1 TTYSTW
7 CEVGRGGG
15 AVLIG
20 RPVSNTRA
28 YVLGAGL
35 RPAPWG
41 APGELYLGG
50 EGLARG
56 YLGRADLTAERF
68 VPDPVSGEP
77 GARLYRTGD
86 VARQVRGGELEYLGR
101 VDHQVKV
108 RGFRIELG
116 EVEATLLRHPSV
128 RAVVVVAREEAGGG
142 QRLVGYVV
150 PDGAQTL
157 TAPELRAHLRESLP
171 EYMVPAAFVFLEALP
186 LTPNGKVDRKALPE
200 PDASTSSDSYVAPR
214 TPVEEAMAGL
224 WSEVLG
230 AKQVGAEDNFFD
242 LGGHSLLA
250 TQLVSRM
257 REAFGVSLQLRDLF
271 ESPTVSEVARQVE
284 QELKASRGLSQ
295 RPIPRVPRDAELPL
309 SYAQQQMW
317 LLHQLEPSN
326 ASYNLPRAVRFDGR
340 LDLNSLQNALTEVTG
355 RHESLRTSFA
365 VVDGRP
371 VQSISDEARP
381 LLNFIDLGLLDEES
395 REAEASR
402 LALEEAQRPFDLA
415 RAPLLRTTVV
425 RLGALEHI
433 VLLTVHH
440 IVSDGW
446 SMDVLLRELTALY
459 EGFSAGA
466 GSPLQELPI
475 QFADYAHWQR
485 NADAELAAQLEY
497 WKRQLGGRLEAIRL
511 SGEPAGRAAH
521 SEWGER
527 VTLTLPPELAHALK
541 SLGRREGATLFMTML
556 AAFKV
561 LLRYA
566 AGVEDLAV
574 GTNAANRNRRETEGL
589 VGLLVNQLV
598 LRTRLTGGLTFREAL
613 GRVRQ
618 VALDAYLHQDVPFEK
633 VDAALR
639 PAQKGARA
647 PLFRVKFDVL
657 HAQPR
662 SRELADVTLTPVGIE
677 KVAARYDLHLLVAED
692 GDALACSFVYSPA
705 LLGTAAVER
714 LAGLY
719 LKLLRRATEEPD
731 VTLAALAAELAA
743 EERHEEERRESEL
756 RAEGARRLKGL
767 KRRGAAGREAAEGI
781 R

>member
-1 TTYSTW
+1 
-7 CEVGRGGG
+7 
-15 AVLIG
+15 
-20 RPVSNTRA
+20 
-28 YVLGAGL
+28 
-35 RPAPWG
+35 
-41 APGELYLGG
+41 
-50 EGLARG
+50 
-56 YLGRADLTAERF
+56 
-68 VPDPVSGEP
+68 
-77 GARLYRTGD
+77 
-86 VARQVRGGELEYLGR
+86 
-101 VDHQVKV
+101 
-108 RGFRIELG
+108 
-116 EVEATLLRHPSV
+116 
-128 RAVVVVAREEAGGG
+128 
-142 QRLVGYVV
+142 
-150 PDGAQTL
+150 
-157 TAPELRAHLRESLP
+157 
-171 EYMVPAAFVFLEALP
+171 MVPSAFVMLDALP
-186 LTPNGKVDRKALPE
+186 LTPNGKVDRKALPA
-200 PDASTSSDSYVAPR
+200 PDDATRSDAFVAPR
-214 TPVEEAMAGL
+214 TLVEEAMAGL

-230 AKQVGAEDNFFD
+230 IKQVGAEDNFFE

-271 ESPTVSEVARQVE
+271 ESPTVAEVARQVE
-284 QELKASRGLSQ
+284 QEMKASRGLSQ
-295 RPIPRVPRDAELPL
+295 RPIPRVPRGAELPL

-340 LDLNSLQNALTEVTG
+340 LDLDALRNALAEVTR

-371 VQSISDEARP
+371 VQSISEESHP
-381 LLNFIDLGLLDEES
+381 LLNFTDLGLLDEGS

-425 RLGALEHI
+425 RLGALEHL

-440 IVSDGW
+440 IISDGW
-446 SMDVLLRELTALY
+446 SMDVLLGELTALY

-475 QFADYAHWQR
+475 QYADYAHWQR

-497 WKRQLGGRLEAIRL
+497 WKRQLGGRLEVVKL
-511 SGEPAGRAAH
+511 SDGPTGRAAH

-527 VTLTLPPELAHALK
+527 VTLALPSELARALK

-574 GTNAANRNRRETEGL
+574 GTNVANRNRRETEGL
-589 VGLLVNQLV
+589 IGLLVNQLV
-598 LRTRLTGGLTFREAL
+598 LRTRLTGEFTFREAL
-613 GRVRQ
+613 RHVRQ

-633 VDAALR
+633 VAAALQ
-639 PAQKGARA
+639 PAQEGARS

-657 HAQPR
+657 HAQPQA
-662 SRELADVTLTPVGIE
+662 RELADVTLTPVGIE

-705 LLGTAAVER
+705 LLGAAAVER

-719 LKLLRRATEEPD
+719 LKLLCRATEEPD

-743 EERHEEERRESEL
+743 EERCEEERRESEL

-767 KRRGAAGREAAEGI
+767 KRRGGAGRELAEGV